1 MNSRLIVST
10 ECPTCGAPLDFS
22 EGSNAIQCDHC
33 QSHLL
38 VTGRKQVLSYSI
50 APKLNAHRAV
60 ARAMIA
66 HKQNGIPVRTIKP
79 QLYFIPYYRL
89 TGQDFL
95 WEVAAPEPKPEP
107 TGPTGTMSDLSM
119 DLDWGSNKWSSQQ
132 SISLWDLFIKLCR
145 WGLEMYRQRKG
156 IPVVKAI
163 ADEPTGKS
171 VEMLAASISRK
182 PVYPTLDTDQE
193 IQFQDRYVE
202 KNFVACDLKG
212 LDMYSLGVRPAVLRL
227 ELFQKK
233 VLEAR
238 GKVVSVSIPPEEAL
252 SHGMKPADSQ
262 NILYRAVIGRVL
274 SVIYFPFWMVE
285 IERQG
290 ERILTILDAVSEAV
304 VKLDA
309 PTSLYATLDHSSTTD
324 PQVIGFRPLTCPNC
338 GWDFPVKPDDVVFF
352 CSSCGKAWQ
361 LLKKDLYEVPYQ
373 IAGLLSS
380 GQKEPIKYLPF
391 WMLQARLPSGQVQ
404 ADKNTPGR
412 FFIPAFR
419 YRRLKVLSDLARNLS
434 KKQPSYPV
442 LDGERPEVHGCYYD
456 QEDAAML
463 AQFIHVGLETKRSGK
478 IKAFH
483 EEKFSVTNTNL
494 TWFPYKVQ
502 GQSLTDPFTSQS
514 LFQNLLL

>member
-1 MNSRLIVST
+1 MNNRLIVST
-10 ECPTCGAPLDFS
+10 ECPTCGSPLDFS

-33 QSHLL
+33 RSHLL
-38 VTGRKQVLSYSI
+38 VTGRKQILSYSI
-50 APKLNAHRAV
+50 SPKLDAHRAV

-66 HKQNGIPVRTIKP
+66 HKQNGIPVRAIKP

-95 WEVAAPEPKPEP
+95 WEIASPEPKPEP
-107 TGPTGTMSDLSM
+107 AAPTGTMSDLSM
-119 DLDWGSNKWSSQQ
+119 DLGWESGRGSYNQGFYLLEFV
-132 SISLWDLFIKLCR
+132 IGVFTNLCKTA
-145 WGLEMYRQRKG
+145 LEMYRRGKG
-156 IPVVKAI
+156 ISVVQALP
-163 ADEPTGKS
+163 DEPTAKLAG
-171 VEMLAASISRK
+171 MLSASIGKK
-182 PVYPTLDTDQE
+182 PVYPNLDSEQE

-233 VLEAR
+233 TLEVS
-238 GKVVSVSIPPEEAL
+238 GKVVSVSISSEEAL
-252 SHGMKPADSQ
+252 SHGMKAADSQ
-262 NILYRAVIGRVL
+262 NILYRTVIGRVL

-290 ERILTILDAVSEAV
+290 ERILTVLDAVSEAV
-304 VKLDA
+304 IKLDA
-309 PTSLYATLDHSSTTD
+309 PTSLYAALDQPSKAD
-324 PQVIGFRPLTCPNC
+324 PEVIGFRPLTCPNC

-352 CSSCGKAWQ
+352 CSSCKKAWQ

-373 IAGLLSS
+373 IAGRPNSD
-380 GQKEPIKYLPF
+380 QKEPVKYLPF
-391 WMLQARLPSGQVQ
+391 WTLQVQ
-404 ADKNTPGR
+404 TDKDSPGR
-412 FFIPAFR
+412 FFVPAFR
-419 YRRLKVLSDLARNLS
+419 YRRLKALSDLARNLFR
-434 KKQPSYPV
+434 KQPSYPV

-463 AQFIHVGLETKRSGK
+463 AQFIHVGLESKRSGK
-478 IKAFH
+478 IKAFD

-494 TWFPYKVQ
+494 AWFPFKVQ

>member
-1 MNSRLIVST
+1 MNNRLIVST

-22 EGSNAIQCDHC
+22 EGSNAIQCNHC

-50 APKLNAHRAV
+50 TPKLDAHRAV

-66 HKQNGIPVRTIKP
+66 HKQNGTPVRAIKP
-79 QLYFIPYYRL
+79 QLYYIPYYRL
-89 TGQDFL
+89 TGQDFI
-95 WEVAAPEPKPEP
+95 WELAAPEPKPEP
-107 TGPTGTMSDLSM
+107 AAPTGTMSDLSM
-119 DLDWGSNKWSSQQ
+119 ELGWESGRGGYHQ
-132 SISLWDLFIKLCR
+132 SFTLFEFVIALFTNLCQA
-145 WGLEMYRQRKG
+145 GLKMYRRRKG
-156 IPVVKAI
+156 IPVIEAFS
-163 ADEPTGKS
+163 DEPIVKS
-171 VEMLAASISRK
+171 VGMPSPSMPKK
-182 PVYPTLDTDQE
+182 PIHPNLGSDQE

-233 VLEAR
+233 ALEAS
-238 GKVVSVSIPPEEAL
+238 GKVVNVNTLPEEAW
-252 SHGMKPADSQ
+252 SHGMKAADSQ

-285 IERQG
+285 VERQG

-309 PTSLYATLDHSSTTD
+309 PTSLYASLDHPSGTD
-324 PQVIGFRPLTCPNC
+324 PEVIGFRPLTCPNC

-352 CSSCGKAWQ
+352 CSSCKRAWQ

-373 IAGLLSS
+373 IAGSPNS
-380 GQKEPIKYLPF
+380 DPKEPVKYLPF
-391 WMLQARLPSGQVQ
+391 WTLQAQT
-404 ADKNTPGR
+404 DKDVPGR
-412 FFIPAFR
+412 FFVPAFR

-434 KKQPSYPV
+434 RKQPSYPV
-442 LDGERPEVHGCYYD
+442 LDGERPQVHGCYYD

-463 AQFIHVGLETKRSGK
+463 AQFIHVELVSRHSGK